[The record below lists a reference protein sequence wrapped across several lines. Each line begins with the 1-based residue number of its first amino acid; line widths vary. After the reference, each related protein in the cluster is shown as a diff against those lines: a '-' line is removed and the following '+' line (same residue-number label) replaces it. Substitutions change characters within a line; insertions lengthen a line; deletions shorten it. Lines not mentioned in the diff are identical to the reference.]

1 MLATKRLGVSP
12 NVFMATITSQLLP
25 PSPSKAVLQ
34 LKEHLPFVLV
44 ATHDADGASSLIVF
58 FATRLG
64 DPAKEQE
71 YRRTSAAAGTL
82 LKVLPDP
89 VSCLG
94 SCIYPFP
101 CERMIRTSN

>member
-12 NVFMATITSQLLP
+12 NIFMATITSQLLP
-25 PSPSKAVLQ
+25 PSPDKALPQ

-44 ATHDADGASSLIVF
+44 ATHDADEASSLIVF
-58 FATRLG
+58 FAIRLG

-82 LKVLPDP
+82 KYYPILFLASALVYIPFL
-89 VSCLG
+89 VSG
-94 SCIYPFP
+94 
-101 CERMIRTSN
+101 